1 MRWSLADVLL
11 AKLKELNLDND
22 MLIFFLSDNGGPT
35 TVNGSRNTPLRG
47 NKGQVYEGGLRVPF
61 LVRWPARLP
70 QGKTYDDPVICLD
83 ILPTAVAAAGGKLPE
98 KTKLDGV
105 DLLPHL
111 LGTVKSAPHETLF
124 WRTGGGAS
132 GAIRQGKLKLVK
144 IGDAPHELYDL
155 ASDIGE
161 SKNLAADQ
169 PERVA
174 QLLKLYQAWNS
185 ELIAPLWQNPMPAKK
200 TP

>member
-1 MRWSLADVLL
+1 M
-11 AKLKELNLDND
+11 
-22 MLIFFLSDNGGPT
+22 
-35 TVNGSRNTPLRG
+35 
-47 NKGQVYEGGLRVPF
+47 
-61 LVRWPARLP
+61 
-70 QGKTYDDPVICLD
+70 
-83 ILPTAVAAAGGKLPE
+83 AAASGKLPE

-111 LGTVKSAPHETLF
+111 LGTAKSSPHETLF

-132 GAIRQGKLKLVK
+132 GAVRQGKFKLVK
-144 IGDAPHELYDL
+144 IGDAAPELYDL
-155 ASDIGE
+155 GTDIGE

-174 QLLKLYQAWNS
+174 QLLKLYQAWNA

-200 TP
+200 AP